1 MKATRPTA
9 RDLFDAFAYVEA
21 ELKGLEDLTS
31 VNPTFKSHPWLTRS
45 RPKGFL
51 GLLPPSDEETK
62 QFTEALAEGIR
73 QEVIRITIA
82 LSANQTINWV
92 QAQSDYVVLQKGL
105 QRQAT
110 LKKGGSFDQPK
121 AQFNLLK
128 ATLIS
133 IGGYYKH
140 IDHGKTPGSMSSR
153 DWDKAIAAVK
163 TLKELEMNNGLRLWK
178 AMPSSMGN
186 GIGWFGE
193 LEARLVQEKGAARK
207 PYDDGLSSDR
217 AAARRFTEWLLIY
230 FDEAPPSLVEK
241 FARLIGYDTTSI
253 PRQVKAW
260 EQALRS
266 DSLT

>member
-9 RDLFDAFAYVEA
+9 IDLFKAFDFVSA

-31 VNPTFKSHPWLTRS
+31 VNPTFKSHPWLTRP
-45 RPKGFL
+45 RPKGLFGFL
-51 GLLPPSDEETK
+51 APSDEETK
-62 QFTEALAEGIR
+62 QFTEALTEGIR
-73 QEVIRITIA
+73 QEVIRITTA
-82 LSANQTINWV
+82 LSANQTINWL
-92 QAQSDYVVLQKGL
+92 QSQSDYVELQRGL
-105 QRQAT
+105 RRQAT
-110 LKKGGSFDQPK
+110 LKKGGNFDHPN

-140 IDHGKTPGSMSSR
+140 IDHGKAPGSMSSK

-163 TLKELEMNNGLRLWK
+163 TLKELETNNGLQLWK
-178 AMPSSMGN
+178 AMPSSMG
-186 GIGWFGE
+186 GRIDWLRK
-193 LEARLVQEKGAARK
+193 LEARLAQEKGAARK

-217 AAARRFTEWLLIY
+217 AAARRFTDWLLIF

-241 FARLIGYDTTSI
+241 FARLIGYNTTSI

-260 EQALRS
+260 EQAHRS